1 MAEENM
7 LTYKGRPLQRL
18 GNDIY
23 YGNPK
28 DPCVLYMQVLT
39 TKDVNGVAV
48 ADKVQVMLLST
59 DSTKSMKDR
68 VLKVGVRPSLYAALE
83 VGSIWLESALH
94 EKAN

>member
-1 MAEENM
+1 MADENI
-7 LTYKGRPLQRL
+7 LEYKGRPLQRL

-23 YGNPK
+23 YGDPK

-39 TKDVNGVAV
+39 GKDVNGVSV

-59 DSTKSMKDR
+59 DSSKSMKDR
-68 VLKVGVRPSLYAALE
+68 VMKVGVKPSLYAALE

-94 EKAN
+94 EKA